1 MKSRVLA
8 FGCLLVGGVLALTSS
23 AQPWWRA
30 TGEGVVVKFTGSQ
43 VTGGLSQAL
52 GIVALAGTL
61 LMLVL
66 QVRGRRVVAAMLLLV
81 GVGLV
86 LAGALRLQP
95 SADAVRSQVREISLV
110 DAFQLS
116 LTAWPWLFILS
127 GALIVSGAALAM
139 ITAARWPSRLRS
151 FSPAPSVGSLS
162 TPTTRQSCGRRWMQ
176 VPIQPLLRISRAMH
190 EQLKTPMIS
199 TRREATTPRCA
210 IGDQETQWIPPN
222 RCSNY
227 PGRPPARFRAECSTT
242 GGGAR

>member
-1 MKSRVLA
+1 MKSRVLV
-8 FGCLLVGGVLALTSS
+8 FGCLLVGDVLALMSS

-30 TGEGVVVKFTGSQ
+30 TGEGVVVKFTGTQ

-66 QVRGRRVVAAMLLLV
+66 QVRGCRVVAAMLLVV

-127 GALIVSGAALAM
+127 GALIVSGAALTM
-139 ITAARWPSRLRS
+139 ITAARWPSRSRS
-151 FSPAPSVGSLS
+151 FSPAPSVGEPVNADDPAELWKAMDAGAD
-162 TPTTRQSCGRRWMQ
+162 PTIAADFPRD
-176 VPIQPLLRISRAMH
+176 A
-190 EQLKTPMIS
+190 
-199 TRREATTPRCA
+199 REAEDTDDLDTPR
-210 IGDQETQWIPPN
+210 GDDPKVRDRRSGDTMDPTEQVQQLPWSPTSQI
-222 RCSNY
+222 
-227 PGRPPARFRAECSTT
+227 PGRVQHDRR
-242 GGGAR
+242 GR

>member
-8 FGCLLVGGVLALTSS
+8 FGCLLVGGVLALMSS

-30 TGEGVVVKFTGSQ
+30 TGAGVVVKFTGTQ
-43 VTGGLSQAL
+43 VTGGLSQTL

-66 QVRGRRVVAAMLLLV
+66 QVRGRRVVAAMLLVV

-139 ITAARWPSRLRS
+139 ITAARWPSRSRS
-151 FSPAPSVGSLS
+151 FSPAPSVGEPVNADDPAELWKAMDAGAD
-162 TPTTRQSCGRRWMQ
+162 PT
-176 VPIQPLLRISRAMH
+176 IA
-190 EQLKTPMIS
+190 
-199 TRREATTPRCA
+199 ADFPRDA
-210 IGDQETQWIPPN
+210 A
-222 RCSNY
+222 S
-227 PGRPPARFRAECSTT
+227 S
-242 GGGAR
+242 

>member
-8 FGCLLVGGVLALTSS
+8 FGCLLVGGVLALMSS

-66 QVRGRRVVAAMLLLV
+66 QVRGRRLVAAMLLLV

-127 GALIVSGAALAM
+127 GALIVSGATLTM
-139 ITAARWPSRLRS
+139 ITAGRWPPRSRSFGPAPGVPEHDNADDPAELWKALDAGADPTESRLRR
-151 FSPAPSVGSLS
+151 GE
-162 TPTTRQSCGRRWMQ
+162 
-176 VPIQPLLRISRAMH
+176 
-190 EQLKTPMIS
+190 EQ
-199 TRREATTPRCA
+199 
-210 IGDQETQWIPPN
+210 
-222 RCSNY
+222 
-227 PGRPPARFRAECSTT
+227 
-242 GGGAR
+242 